1 MRRINF
7 WWTYLVGCIVCI
19 AYGGGTLLYHFR
31 KGNGLS
37 VHALILLIIGGVC
50 LLIFLVLYILF
61 LIQKKKTKAPEEE
74 PTPELVEDTN
84 DVEEVETST
93 EEPQAE
99 DTSDNDIDY
108 ASIERI
114 NPTTISYRPS
124 SSSSGRTVYVK
135 KVGYGPILR
144 IEGDRFLDM
153 RSNTY
158 YHIQGNMVN
167 QDGGGPAFEIS
178 GNSIRSAF
186 GGYLYEISGSNIN
199 KVFGG
204 FYASI
209 SGNYITLFDA
219 SEKYEITDSLN
230 KKQLL
235 IVAALLFGSY

>member
-19 AYGGGTLLYHFR
+19 AYGGGTLIYHFS

-37 VHALILLIIGGVC
+37 VHALILLIIGVVC
-50 LLIFLVLYILF
+50 LVIFLVLYIVS
-61 LIQKKKTKAPEEE
+61 LIQKKTQASEQPEPAPEIVEDVNNEEPVEEE
-74 PTPELVEDTN
+74 PQEVNSQDD
-84 DVEEVETST
+84 DV
-93 EEPQAE
+93 
-99 DTSDNDIDY
+99 DY
-108 ASIERI
+108 ASIEHV
-114 NPTTISYRPS
+114 NPTNISHRPS
-124 SSSSGRTVYVK
+124 SSNGGRTIYVK
-135 KVGYGPILR
+135 KVGYGPVLR
-144 IEGDRFLDM
+144 FEGDRILDM

-178 GNSIRSAF
+178 GSKIRSAF

-219 SEKYEITDSLN
+219 SVKLETTGSLN
-230 KKQLL
+230 QKQLL
-235 IVAALLFGSY
+235 VVAALLFGTY